1 MHVSNREFHLDKQ
14 AVVFFL
20 TIGLLAV
27 GGIWALAYSTPNGL
41 GLNDDS
47 IAYIAGARSIL
58 NGNGYREAWL
68 ASNGPVT
75 HFPPGFSAVLALI
88 GFVTGLDPVRG
99 ARALNGA
106 LFGLNIVLAGWV
118 GWRMTGSRVA
128 GILAATL
135 TMLSS
140 SLLFIHTRAMS
151 EPLYLFLMLLSFLL
165 LDYYFTECCVNIRTR
180 NLVFDYHS
188 LVASSEKYIRSS
200 KGSRNYLLVALGFTL
215 GWAYLARYAA
225 VSLLATMITALFVL
239 RASWRERLK
248 SVLILSLSAFPWI
261 LGWSVRNRVVGG
273 SFTNRV
279 LGWHPITAS
288 NWELG
293 INTFAEFLAPLRP
306 VRRDISQIPLS
317 FETILVVIGL
327 FLVIWV
333 LYRGLPPLVQ
343 PALAARLEVLP
354 FTHALYVI
362 AYMAVLVLTMT
373 LFDPATKF
381 QVRILSPTY
390 ISLILLLMTLG
401 TWLWHK
407 KGLFW
412 KPFVTLC
419 TVGLLGMFASS
430 QVIAVQDFRKGGD
443 VFAGEKWFDSD
454 AIAALEKI
462 PPDVLILSNEPGV
475 IYLYTGRPSGVLP
488 KSELGIS
495 EIKQPVLDGQIV
507 IVLFRVNKADPELM
521 AYYHQLGTGLYQT
534 DLSNTWIFSAFPE

>member
-14 AVVFFL
+14 TVAFFL

-27 GGIWALAYSTPNGL
+27 GGIWLLAYSTPNGL

-106 LFGLNIVLAGWV
+106 LFGLNIMLAGWV
-118 GWRMTGSRVA
+118 GWRMTGSRVP
-128 GILAATL
+128 GILTAALVT
-135 TMLSS
+135 LSS

-165 LDYYFTECCVNIRTR
+165 LDYYFK
-180 NLVFDYHS
+180 S
-188 LVASSEKYIRSS
+188 
-200 KGSRNYLLVALGFTL
+200 SRNYLLVALGFTL

-225 VSLLATMITALFVL
+225 VSQLATMIAALFVL
-239 RASWRERLK
+239 HANWRERLK

-261 LGWSVRNRVVGG
+261 LGWSLRNRLVGG

-293 INTFAEFLAPLRP
+293 INTFAEFLVPLRS
-306 VRRDISQIPLS
+306 VRRGISQIPLS
-317 FETILVVIGL
+317 FETILIAIGL

-333 LYRGLPPLVQ
+333 LYRGLPSLVR

-354 FTHALYVI
+354 FAHALYVI
-362 AYMAVLVLTMT
+362 AYMAVLMLTMT

-412 KPFVTLC
+412 WPFVTLC
-419 TVGLLGMFASS
+419 AVGLLGMFASS
-430 QVIAVQDFRKGGD
+430 QVIAVQDFRTGGD

-488 KSELGIS
+488 KKEPGIS
-495 EIKQPVLDGQIV
+495 EIKGPVLDGQMV
-507 IVLFRVNKADPELM
+507 IVLFRVNKASPEM
-521 AYYHQLGTGLYQT
+521 MEYYHQLGTGLYQT
-534 DLSNTWIFSAFPE
+534 DLSSTWIFSAFPK